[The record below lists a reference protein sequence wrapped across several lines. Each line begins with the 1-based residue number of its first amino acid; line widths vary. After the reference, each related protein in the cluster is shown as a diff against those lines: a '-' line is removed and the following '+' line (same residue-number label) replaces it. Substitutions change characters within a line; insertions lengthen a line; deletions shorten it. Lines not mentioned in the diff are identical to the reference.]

1 MQKRNGA
8 LLDISQAARDRACML
23 TTLSLVAL
31 GGAIGATLRYLT
43 GVGVMRMFGHGDF
56 PLAIITVNVV
66 GSFLMG
72 VFVVAAAQRGLTHMS
87 PFVMTGLLGGFTTF
101 SAFSLETMT
110 LIERGNMG
118 SAALYVA
125 LSVGLSVGGLALGLL
140 TARSVFA

>member
-1 MQKRNGA
+1 
-8 LLDISQAARDRACML
+8 ML